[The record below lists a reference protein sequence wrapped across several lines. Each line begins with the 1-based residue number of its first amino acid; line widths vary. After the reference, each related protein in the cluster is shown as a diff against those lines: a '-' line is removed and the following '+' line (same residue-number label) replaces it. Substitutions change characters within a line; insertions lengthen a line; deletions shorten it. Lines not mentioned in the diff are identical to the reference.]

1 METYDATSDAI
12 ACTLTQDDLRETRN
26 AWQKLFRLSLVSR
39 DEVPGGLRLL
49 VHPGSADALRQLINI
64 ERECC
69 RWITFVL
76 DGPVVT
82 MTSPGAGESA
92 IRAMWG
98 EDRSAA
104 LSRSQAGAVGGRPGP
119 ACSCRLLSPWRLR
132 LLAS

>member
-39 DEVPGGLRLL
+39 DEVPGGLRLS
-49 VHPGSADALRQLINI
+49 VHPGSADALRQLIDI

-76 DGPVVT
+76 DGPVGPT
-82 MTSPGAGESA
+82 RSPGAGESG
-92 IRAMWG
+92 IRALG
-98 EDRSAA
+98 
-104 LSRSQAGAVGGRPGP
+104 AGD
-119 ACSCRLLSPWRLR
+119 
-132 LLAS
+132 

>member
-12 ACTLTQDDLRETRN
+12 ACTLTPDDLRETRN

-39 DEVPGGLRLL
+39 DEVPGGLRLS
-49 VHPGSADALRQLINI
+49 VHPGSADALRQLMDI

-82 MTSPGAGESA
+82 MTSPRAGESA
-92 IRAMWG
+92 IRDMWVV
-98 EDRSAA
+98 DRAEE
-104 LSRSQAGAVGGRPGP
+104 
-119 ACSCRLLSPWRLR
+119 
-132 LLAS
+132 

>member
-39 DEVPGGLRLL
+39 DEVPGGIRLS
-49 VHPGSADALRQLINI
+49 VHPGSADALRQLIDI

-82 MTSPGAGESA
+82 MTSSGPGESA
-92 IRAMWG
+92 IRAMWVV
-98 EDRSAA
+98 DRVAE
-104 LSRSQAGAVGGRPGP
+104 
-119 ACSCRLLSPWRLR
+119 
-132 LLAS
+132 